1 MKSIWMLLAAV
12 LISLAWLLPHH
23 YRPWVTYSGEALAF
37 AALFTL
43 CLIFVK
49 SKLQIPKITL
59 PILLL
64 SLVPMLQLLTGQAF
78 FLSKAFLASCYVFAF
93 WLSIVVA
100 YNLSLNA
107 AREQLMQRF
116 SLLLLGTG
124 VASAI
129 IALCQWLTIEQYFPG
144 LMANLRSGRPYA
156 NFAQPNNMATFLI
169 LALLAALYLYETK
182 TLKLKVL
189 VPSAV
194 LLIFAVALSQSRTSW
209 VALGC
214 ILIYMAYQQY
224 RGYVSIKWY
233 AVVGW
238 VAAFVASLVFIPH
251 LAGLFAEAL
260 DAPIKSVDLARRATG
275 DMSRIAIWNQMVHA
289 IMQQPLWGYGW
300 HQTSVAYTLVSDTV
314 QGPVWVKSA
323 HNFVLDFI
331 LWNGLVIAMPFLVYF
346 SYWAWQLHKHIN
358 GIVSVVCILMIG
370 AITVHALLEFPL
382 FYSYFL
388 LPFGFLMGILQAQN
402 KDTAVWEISAHCMQ
416 LAVLLGGVL
425 MVMIHRDYLVAGPKL
440 AQSSKYEKQPEK
452 WTLNKPIYLLTEF
465 NDRIEWIRLN
475 PHDPVTKAQLDKIE
489 HMVLNYPIPYDLIKY
504 ARVLAYNGYE
514 AEAKYQLK
522 RLEILRDVK
531 VSYESLFM
539 QPNASSK

>member
-37 AALFTL
+37 VSLFIL

-49 SKLQIPKITL
+49 SKLHIPKITL

-64 SLVPMLQLLTGQAF
+64 SVLPLMQLLTGQAF
-78 FLSKAFLASCYVFAF
+78 FFSKAFLASGYVFAF
-93 WLSIVVA
+93 WLSIVIA
-100 YNLSLNA
+100 YNLSLNG

-116 SLLLLGTG
+116 SLLLLGAG
-124 VASAI
+124 VATAI

-169 LALLAALYLYETK
+169 LALLAALYLYESK
-182 TLKLKVL
+182 MLKLKLL
-189 VPSAV
+189 VPSAA

-209 VALGC
+209 VAIAC

-224 RGYVSIKWY
+224 RGYIHIQWY
-233 AVVGW
+233 AVMGW
-238 VAAFVASLVFIPH
+238 VAVFVASLVFIPH
-251 LAGLFAEAL
+251 LASLFAEAL

-289 IMQQPLWGYGW
+289 IMQQPWWGYGW

-323 HNFVLDFI
+323 HNIVLDFI
-331 LWNGLVIAMPFLVYF
+331 LWNGLVIAVPFFAYL
-346 SYWAWQLHKHIN
+346 SYWAWQLHKHIH
-358 GIVSVVCILMIG
+358 GVVSVVCMLMMG

-388 LPFGFLMGILQAQN
+388 LPFGFLLGILQAQN
-402 KDTAVWEISAHCMQ
+402 KNTAVWQVSAHFIQ
-416 LAVLLGGVL
+416 VVVLVGGL
-425 MVMIHRDYLVAGPKL
+425 FMVMIHRDYLVAAPKL
-440 AQSSKYEKQPEK
+440 AQSSQYEKQPEK
-452 WTLNKPIYLLTEF
+452 WTLNQPIYLLTEF

-475 PHDPVTKAQLDKIE
+475 PHDPISKAQLEKIDY
-489 HMVLNYPIPYDLIKY
+489 MVLNYPIPYDLLKY

-514 AEAKYQLK
+514 AEARTQLK
-522 RLEILRDVK
+522 RLETLRGMR

-539 QPNASSK
+539 PPSSSAQ